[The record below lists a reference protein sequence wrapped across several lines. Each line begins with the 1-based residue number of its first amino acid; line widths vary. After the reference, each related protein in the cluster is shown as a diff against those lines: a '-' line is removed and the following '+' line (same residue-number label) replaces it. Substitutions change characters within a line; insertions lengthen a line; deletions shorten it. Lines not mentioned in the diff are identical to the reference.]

1 MTLFNDEFSA
11 TGPPDFDE
19 ILANCTAELGQ
30 TVKLACKATGVP
42 KPVITWYKGM
52 HSGQCSMCFIGQDRI
67 DRI

>member
-1 MTLFNDEFSA
+1 MMVFNNKFSA

-42 KPVITWYKGM
+42 KPMITWYKGTALWTM
-52 HSGQCSMCFIGQDRI
+52 LHVLYWTV
-67 DRI
+67 